1 MKVFLDTNVLA
12 SALATRGLCA
22 DVLREV
28 LSNEILVVS
37 QDVLDELKD
46 VLCRKFGFPVA
57 GAAEAV
63 AFVRIDTIIAKP
75 TAIISVSISDADDIP
90 ILSAAIAADAD
101 VFVTGD
107 KLLQGLKRI
116 GRMLIVGPRG
126 FWEILQKRRET

>member
-28 LSNEILVVS
+28 LSNENLVVS
-37 QDVLDELKD
+37 QEVLDELKD
-46 VLCRKFGFPVA
+46 VLCRKFGLPIS

-63 AFVRIDTIIAKP
+63 AFVRIDSVFAKP
-75 TAIISVSISDADDIP
+75 TAPINVNISDADDIP
-90 ILSAAIAADAD
+90 ILSAAIAAHAD

-107 KLLQGLKRI
+107 KLLLGLRRI
-116 GRMLIVGPRG
+116 GKMVIIGPRG
-126 FWEILQKRRET
+126 FWEMLQNRREV